1 MLFMHWDRKQAAG
14 RICPMV
20 LAEAAQD
27 GRQGP
32 QTASKGRMG
41 DVAAL
46 LRDSPMPQGDGRGCT
61 ATQRCAQASPASRF
75 QRGVRGHKGRA
86 QLSGLQGGVSGDQA
100 NLQGFSTLL
109 LAWTTPGGGATPLKL
124 HPQTSSQHSAPSSS

>member
-1 MLFMHWDRKQAAG
+1 MRAYLVLFMHWDRNQAAG

-20 LAEAAQD
+20 LAEAARD

-46 LRDSPMPQGDGRGCT
+46 VRDSPMPQGRQQELHRNTEVYTSQPG
-61 ATQRCAQASPASRF
+61 
-75 QRGVRGHKGRA
+75 K
-86 QLSGLQGGVSGDQA
+86 
-100 NLQGFSTLL
+100 QGFSGVCLDTK
-109 LAWTTPGGGATPLKL
+109 AG
-124 HPQTSSQHSAPSSS
+124 HSSSRVCKVGS